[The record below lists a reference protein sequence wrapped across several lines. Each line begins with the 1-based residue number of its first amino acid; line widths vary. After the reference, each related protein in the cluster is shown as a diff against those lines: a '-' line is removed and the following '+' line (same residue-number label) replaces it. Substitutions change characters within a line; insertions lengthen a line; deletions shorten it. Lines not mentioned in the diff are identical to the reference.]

1 MIVIAVLL
9 ALIALVWIGLQIKPA
24 PFSQF
29 AQTTTK
35 LETVPLPSSLPAPV
49 ERFYRKI
56 YGDKI
61 PIITSAVITGRA
73 TLRIAGIQLPA
84 RFRFIHVAGHDY
96 RHYIEATLF
105 GVPIFKVNERYVDG
119 ISKAE
124 TPGGIQEGPHTNQ
137 AANLGLWSETIW
149 FPSVFL
155 TDPRVKWLALDDASA
170 ILVVPFEKTFEH
182 YVVRFDPETNLVN
195 SLESMRYQSETSN
208 KKILWLNQTLE
219 YRDVGG
225 YSVNALA
232 SVTWMDV
239 GTPWA
244 VFTVEDIVLN
254 ANVKDY
260 VRARGQ

>member
-9 ALIALVWIGLQIKPA
+9 ALIALVVIGLQIKPA

-29 AQTTTK
+29 AQTSAN
-35 LETVPLPSSLPAPV
+35 LETVSLPSGLPAPV

-61 PIITSAVITGRA
+61 PIINSAVITGRA
-73 TLRIAGIQLPA
+73 TLRIAGIQFPA
-84 RFRFIHVAGHDY
+84 RFRFIHVSGRDY

-124 TPGGIQEGPHTNQ
+124 MPGGTQEGPHTNQ

-155 TDPRVKWLALDDASA
+155 TDPRVKWLALDDTSA
-170 ILVVPFEKTFEH
+170 ILAVPFEKTLEH
-182 YVVRFDPETNLVN
+182 YVVRFDPQTGLVN
-195 SLESMRYQSETSN
+195 SLEAMRYQSETSA
-208 KKILWLNQTLE
+208 KKILWLNETLE
-219 YRDVGG
+219 YRTVGG
-225 YSVNALA
+225 FSIGAVGA
-232 SVTWMDV
+232 VTWMDV

-244 VFTVEDIVLN
+244 VFTVENIVLN
-254 ANVKDY
+254 ANVNDY

>member
-1 MIVIAVLL
+1 MIVIAGLL

-24 PFSQF
+24 PFSPF
-29 AQTTTK
+29 AQTAPK
-35 LETVPLPSSLPAPV
+35 LETVPLPSSLPVPV

-61 PIITSAVITGRA
+61 PVITSAVITGRA
-73 TLRIAGIQLPA
+73 TLRIAGIQFPA
-84 RFRFIHVAGHDY
+84 RFRFIHVAGRDY

-124 TPGGIQEGPHTNQ
+124 MPGGTQEGPHTNQ

-155 TDPRVKWLALDDASA
+155 TDPRVHWQAVDDVTA
-170 ILVVPFEKTFEH
+170 ILIVPFEKMLEH
-182 YVVRFDPETNLVN
+182 YIVRFDPESGLVRYF
-195 SLESMRYQSETSN
+195 ESMRYQSETSAE
-208 KKILWLNQTLE
+208 KIFWLNETLE
-219 YRDVGG
+219 YRTVGG
-225 YSVNALA
+225 FSIGAIGA
-232 SVTWMDV
+232 VTWMDV

-244 VFTVEDIVLN
+244 VFTVEDIALN
-254 ANVKDY
+254 ANVNDY